1 MKFYLYFCRYRRLV
15 TNLKKNGFLPQMKA
29 EYLQKILDYSLILL
43 YDCSSLSKDAITN
56 DMLIE
61 IFIRNSL
68 KVASIRRLVQYFE
81 EHLGRKSAINEGP
94 GRRVLDWI
102 KFHNALKR
110 RPGYEKIVPFTV
122 RDRSVALAFPL
133 GFHLI
138 RLYIFRIKVPNPN
151 TFFLFRW

>member
-1 MKFYLYFCRYRRLV
+1 MEK
-15 TNLKKNGFLPQMKA
+15 

-43 YDCSSLSKDAITN
+43 YDYLSHSNDAITN
-56 DMLIE
+56 HMLIE

-68 KVASIRRLVQYFE
+68 KVASITRLVQYFE
-81 EHLGRKSAINEGP
+81 EHLGGKSAINEGP

-122 RDRSVALAFPL
+122 LDRCVVKE
-133 GFHLI
+133 I
-138 RLYIFRIKVPNPN
+138 RFVKYRILSYEVENN
-151 TFFLFRW
+151 INGTYTYVYFFSREAIYY

>member
-1 MKFYLYFCRYRRLV
+1 
-15 TNLKKNGFLPQMKA
+15 MKA

-81 EHLGRKSAINEGP
+81 EHPCRKAAINEGP
-94 GRRVLDWI
+94 GRRVLD
-102 KFHNALKR
+102 
-110 RPGYEKIVPFTV
+110 
-122 RDRSVALAFPL
+122 
-133 GFHLI
+133 
-138 RLYIFRIKVPNPN
+138 
-151 TFFLFRW
+151 